1 MAKTREPQRGVA
13 AAAGG
18 VSSCWLLTD
27 GKIGDEVHCLGIA
40 EALGLRYE
48 MRRVAPRLPWVWL
61 MPWGPIDPR
70 ERPERPGSPI
80 APPYPDLLIASGRRA
95 VPYLRYVKRAS
106 QGRTFTVF
114 LKGPRSRAAADVIW
128 VPEHDSLRGD
138 NVLVTLTSPHRVS
151 RQTLEAARKAP
162 PPEITALPRPRI
174 AVLLGGNSGAFVY
187 NERTNRRLA
196 AALQSICTTRPESSF
211 MVTPSRRTPPATLQ
225 TAREVLAGHPAII
238 WDGTGENP
246 YIDFLAHA
254 DFIVAPA
261 DSINMVGEAVATGA
275 SVYIFRPEGGGR
287 KVDRYLAGLRKIGAV
302 RDLDGPL
309 QSFDYE
315 PIDATPLIA
324 EEILRRFAE
333 HDW

>member
-1 MAKTREPQRGVA
+1 MAKTREQETGDA
-13 AAAGG
+13 APVRG

-40 EALGLRYE
+40 EALGLSYE

-70 ERPERPGSPI
+70 ERPDRPGSPI

-106 QGRTFTVF
+106 HGRTFTVF
-114 LKGPRSRAAADVIW
+114 LKGPRARAAADVIW
-128 VPEHDSLRGD
+128 VPQHDSLRGD
-138 NVLVTLTSPHRVS
+138 NVLVTVTSPHTVS
-151 RQTLEAARKAP
+151 RKTLKSAREAP
-162 PPEITALPRPRI
+162 PPEIAALPHPRI

-196 AALQSICTTRPESSF
+196 ATLRSICETTPHASF
-211 MVTPSRRTPPATLQ
+211 MVTPSRRTPPSTLQ
-225 TAREVLAGHPAII
+225 TAREALSGRRAII

-246 YIDFLAHA
+246 YLDFLAHA
-254 DFIVAPA
+254 DFILAPA

-275 SVYIFRPEGGGR
+275 SVYIFRPEGGGS
-287 KVDRYLAGLRKIGAV
+287 KVERYLASLKEIGAV
-302 RDLDGPL
+302 RDLNGPL
-309 QSFDYE
+309 EAFHYE
-315 PIDATPLIA
+315 PIDATPVIA
-324 EEILRRFAE
+324 EEIRRRFAE
-333 HDW
+333 HHR